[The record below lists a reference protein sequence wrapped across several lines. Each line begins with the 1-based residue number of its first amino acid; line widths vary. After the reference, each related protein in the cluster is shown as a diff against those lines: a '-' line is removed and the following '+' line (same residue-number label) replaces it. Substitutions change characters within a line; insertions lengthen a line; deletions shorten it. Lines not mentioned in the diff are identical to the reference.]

1 MNKRIQEL
9 ADQAAEHAI
18 ELTVKYPELYI
29 PTFTEKFAELIVRE
43 CSQVSLTVS
52 HRNDDM
58 GAIIARMIK
67 QYFGVE

>member
-1 MNKRIQEL
+1 MMNELIREL
-9 ADQAAEHAI
+9 ADRARF
-18 ELTVKYPELYI
+18 VKTTDYPSQDEV
-29 PTFTEKFAELIVRE
+29 FEKFAELIVQK

-67 QYFGVE
+67 EHFGVEE

>member
-1 MNKRIQEL
+1 MNERIQEL
-9 ADQAAEHAI
+9 LI
-18 ELTVKYPELYI
+18 EAHKQTSGGIYNGHLSEW
-29 PTFTEKFAELIVRE
+29 TEKFAELIVQK

-67 QYFGVE
+67 QYFGVEE